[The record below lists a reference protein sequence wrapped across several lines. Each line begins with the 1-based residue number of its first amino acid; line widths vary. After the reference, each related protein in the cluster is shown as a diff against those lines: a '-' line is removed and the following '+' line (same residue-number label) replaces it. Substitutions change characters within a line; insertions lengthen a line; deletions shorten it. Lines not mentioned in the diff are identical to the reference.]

1 MNKYLLRGAIAI
13 DLIIFYFLLILAI
26 FYFLLGWEPVLC
38 MAGVLT
44 TLVLVRLIGLH
55 LTRPERALTR
65 RTHQQLS
72 DTAAALL
79 SLSLAAIIMLTI
91 LAGIYLYIRFGWLT
105 ALSYTILSLITA
117 SIFETSYETLE
128 TSVI

>member
-79 SLSLAAIIMLTI
+79 SLSLAAIIILTI
-91 LAGIYLYIRFGWLT
+91 LAGIYLYMRFGWLT
-105 ALSYTILSLITA
+105 ALLFTILSLITA

>member
-13 DLIIFYFLLILAI
+13 DLIIFYFLLILGI

-55 LTRPERALTR
+55 LTRPERTFTR
-65 RTHQQLS
+65 RTHQRLS
-72 DTAAALL
+72 DCAAALL

-91 LAGIYLYIRFGWLT
+91 LAGIYLYMRFGWLT
-105 ALSYTILSLITA
+105 ALLYTILSLITA
-117 SIFETSYETLE
+117 SIFEASYETLE
-128 TSVI
+128 ASAI

>member
-38 MAGVLT
+38 MAGVLI

-55 LTRPERALTR
+55 LTRPERAFTR

-72 DTAAALL
+72 DSAAALL

-91 LAGIYLYIRFGWLT
+91 LAGIYLYMRFGWLT
-105 ALSYTILSLITA
+105 ALLYTILSLITA

-128 TSVI
+128 ASAI

>member
-13 DLIIFYFLLILAI
+13 DLIIFYFLLILGI

-44 TLVLVRLIGLH
+44 TLVIVRLIGLH
-55 LTRPERALTR
+55 LTRPERTFTR
-65 RTHQQLS
+65 RTHQRLS
-72 DTAAALL
+72 GWAAALL
-79 SLSLAAIIMLTI
+79 SLSLAAIIMFTI
-91 LAGIYLYIRFGWLT
+91 LAGIYLYMRFGWLT
-105 ALSYTILSLITA
+105 AISYTILSLITA

-128 TSVI
+128 ASAI

>member
-55 LTRPERALTR
+55 LTRPERTFTR
-65 RTHQQLS
+65 RTHQRLS
-72 DTAAALL
+72 DCAAALL

-91 LAGIYLYIRFGWLT
+91 LAGIYLYMRFGWLT
-105 ALSYTILSLITA
+105 ALLYTILSLITA
-117 SIFETSYETLE
+117 SIFEASYETLE
-128 TSVI
+128 ASAI